1 MREIVF
7 MGSQEYVESKR
18 LTIMDEI
25 WDIFCALGL
34 YGQIV
39 TARDPFFHYDDM
51 KTKGAVQLMAD
62 AKYELE
68 FISANGNSSSIA
80 SFNNCQDTLCEKFE
94 ITDHERKT
102 LHSGC
107 VAFGIDRWRAA
118 LFEQYGSDS
127 QNWPDKLKNV

>member
-1 MREIVF
+1 
-7 MGSQEYVESKR
+7 
-18 LTIMDEI
+18 
-25 WDIFCALGL
+25 
-34 YGQIV
+34 
-39 TARDPFFHYDDM
+39 M

-68 FISANGNSSSIA
+68 FISANGNASSIA

-94 ITDHERKT
+94 VTNDEKSF

-118 LFEQYGSDS
+118 LYEQYGPDNR
-127 QNWPDKLKNV
+127 NWPEKLKNA